1 MDVTPTTSQA
11 PLRVCVFCAAS
22 DDIDAEHIA
31 LAAEVGTAI
40 GRRGWTLITGGGSVS
55 MMGAVSRA
63 ARAAGGKTVGVI
75 PEALLHHEVAD
86 EAADELVV
94 TADMRTRKGEMDR
107 RSDAFLALAGGIGT
121 LEELIEVWVA
131 RTLGMHNKPVVVL
144 DPLGHYSA
152 LKELVEHM
160 VATSF
165 VRPQALAALEWAASV
180 EEAMTAVTLT
190 SGQTFVSSDAEL
202 LEFEP

>member
-1 MDVTPTTSQA
+1 MVVSDDVSA
-11 PLRVCVFCAAS
+11 DALSVCVFCAAS
-22 DDIDAEHIA
+22 DDIDPQHMV
-31 LAAEVGTAI
+31 LATEVGTAI
-40 GRRGWTLITGGGSVS
+40 GRRGWTLVTGGGSVS

-63 ARAAGGKTVGVI
+63 TRAAGGRTIGVI

-121 LEELIEVWVA
+121 LEELIEVWVG

-144 DPLGHYSA
+144 DPSGHYAA

-160 VATSF
+160 VSTSF
-165 VRPQALAALEWAASV
+165 VRPQALAALDWAASV
-180 EEAMTAVTLT
+180 EDAMSAVERT
-190 SGQTFVSSDAEL
+190 SDQMFVSNDAEL

>member
-1 MDVTPTTSQA
+1 VVVNGEASPGALS
-11 PLRVCVFCAAS
+11 VCVFCAAS
-22 DDIDAEHIA
+22 DDIEDQHIA
-31 LAAEVGTAI
+31 LATEVGTAI
-40 GRRGWTLITGGGSVS
+40 GRRGWTLVTGGGSVS
-55 MMGAVSRA
+55 MMGAVARA
-63 ARAAGGKTVGVI
+63 ARAAGGRTVGVI

-94 TADMRTRKGEMDR
+94 TPDMRTRKGEMDR

-131 RTLGMHNKPVVVL
+131 RTLGMHSKPVVVL
-144 DPLGHYSA
+144 DPSGHYAA

-160 VATSF
+160 VSTSF

-180 EEAMTAVTLT
+180 EDAMSAVERT
-190 SGQTFVSSDAEL
+190 SDQMFVSNDAEL

>member
-1 MDVTPTTSQA
+1 MDVTPTTAQPPFS
-11 PLRVCVFCAAS
+11 VCVFCAAS

-190 SGQTFVSSDAEL
+190 SGQTFVSNDAEL